1 MNENMIAVIGAGT
14 MGQGI
19 AQLAAESGF
28 NVQMIDVSATAL
40 ERGLASINKTVER
53 AHRPMQA
60 RPYLVCLRQMTSSKL
75 VRPAL

>member
-40 ERGLASINKTVER
+40 EQGLASINKTVER
-53 AHRPMQA
+53 ALSREKVTQA
-60 RPYLVCLRQMTSSKL
+60 
-75 VRPAL
+75 

>member
-40 ERGLASINKTVER
+40 EQGLDEPSAVRKS
-53 AHRPMQA
+53 HRPMQA
-60 RPYLVCLRQMTSSKL
+60 RPCLVCLRQMTSSKL